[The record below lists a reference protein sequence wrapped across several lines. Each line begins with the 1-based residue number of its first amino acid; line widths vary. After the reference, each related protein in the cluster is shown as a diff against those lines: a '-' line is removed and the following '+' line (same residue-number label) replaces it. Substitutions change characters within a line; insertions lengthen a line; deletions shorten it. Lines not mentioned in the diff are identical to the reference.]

1 MQRRQLILSLS
12 SLAAISAVKAKEAP
26 KGKILIVYYS
36 RKGENWWDGTTR
48 VLQTGNTARM
58 ARVIQRTI
66 GGDLYEIETVKPYP
80 ADYRETT
87 KVARDELAK
96 EARPAIKK
104 PLPDFSAYRAV
115 LIGHPIWWGKMP
127 RAVMNF
133 IEQADLAG
141 KKVVMFA
148 THGGSGLGPSPGHQL
163 PRGLL
168 CAARLLTGQRMKLS
182 AGPGLS
188 GSEVGR
194 RHECSY
200 RSYRGLSLQS
210 LFRTEHPGYEGT
222 PELLA

>member
-115 LIGHPIWWGKMP
+115 LIGHPIWWGNMP

-148 THGGSGLGPSPGHQL
+148 THGGSGLGTSAEDCARAQ
-163 PRGLL
+163 PRASVTAGL
-168 CAARLLTGQRMKLS
+168 AVRGTAVDRSTDEIVRWAR
-182 AGPGLS
+182 
-188 GSEVGR
+188 
-194 RHECSY
+194 
-200 RSYRGLSLQS
+200 SLR
-210 LFRTEHPGYEGT
+210 L
-222 PELLA
+222 

>member
-96 EARPAIKK
+96 EARPAIKNRCRTSR
-104 PLPDFSAYRAV
+104 L
-115 LIGHPIWWGKMP
+115 
-127 RAVMNF
+127 
-133 IEQADLAG
+133 
-141 KKVVMFA
+141 
-148 THGGSGLGPSPGHQL
+148 T
-163 PRGLL
+163 
-168 CAARLLTGQRMKLS
+168 AR
-182 AGPGLS
+182 
-188 GSEVGR
+188 
-194 RHECSY
+194 
-200 RSYRGLSLQS
+200 
-210 LFRTEHPGYEGT
+210 F
-222 PELLA
+222 

>member
-87 KVARDELAK
+87 KVSRAELAK
-96 EARPAIKK
+96 EARSAIKN
-104 PLPDFSAYRAV
+104 PLPDFSAYCAV

-127 RAVMNF
+127 R
-133 IEQADLAG
+133 
-141 KKVVMFA
+141 
-148 THGGSGLGPSPGHQL
+148 S
-163 PRGLL
+163 
-168 CAARLLTGQRMKLS
+168 
-182 AGPGLS
+182 
-188 GSEVGR
+188 
-194 RHECSY
+194 
-200 RSYRGLSLQS
+200 
-210 LFRTEHPGYEGT
+210 
-222 PELLA
+222 

>member
-104 PLPDFSAYRAV
+104 PLPDFSAYRA
-115 LIGHPIWWGKMP
+115 
-127 RAVMNF
+127 
-133 IEQADLAG
+133 G

-148 THGGSGLGPSPGHQL
+148 THGGSGLGTSAEDCARAQ
-163 PRGLL
+163 PRASVTAGL
-168 CAARLLTGQRMKLS
+168 AVRGTAVDRSTDEIVRWAR
-182 AGPGLS
+182 
-188 GSEVGR
+188 
-194 RHECSY
+194 
-200 RSYRGLSLQS
+200 SLR
-210 LFRTEHPGYEGT
+210 L
-222 PELLA
+222 